1 MEFSVV
7 VVAATELKDGLE
19 GEVGLLDLVIEGDVV
34 LGELEALEF
43 AFLGD
48 DLAEDVKAGEDP
60 AATTSSLVGDW
71 EGLKVD

>member
-7 VVAATELKDGLE
+7 VVTTTELKDGLE

-34 LGELEALEF
+34 LRELKALEF

-48 DLAEDVKAGEDP
+48 DLAEDVKACEDP
-60 AATTSSLVGDW
+60 AAATSSLVGDW
-71 EGLKVD
+71 EGL